1 MSKSDKQEEASKKEG
16 VLDSVKNKI
25 PETVKDK
32 KFWGGIGITAL
43 ATYIFSPLAMAGG
56 AFVGGMMGVKAA
68 AKYDNP
74 ATPKMNFVRKAF
86 AAFGGAA
93 LGAAIVFG
101 AAFIGGVIAGPVG
114 AILGA
119 AIGAAIT
126 YKVSSSVVSKYAAP
140 EKPQTPMEKVEH
152 AVAKGKEHVKEHAK
166 GVNEAAKAKLG
177 SITPDT
183 DSKRHSREEI
193 QR

>member
-1 MSKSDKQEEASKKEG
+1 MSKADKQEESKKEST
-16 VLDSVKNKI
+16 LDSVRNKI
-25 PETVKDK
+25 PETVRDK

-93 LGAAIVFG
+93 IGTAIVFG
-101 AAFIGGVIAGPVG
+101 LAFLGGIIGGPVG
-114 AILGA
+114 AVIGA
-119 AIGAAIT
+119 AVGAAIT
-126 YKVSSSVVSKYAAP
+126 YKVSSSVVAKYAAP
-140 EKPQTPMEKVEH
+140 EKPQTPVEQAKH
-152 AVAKGKEHVKEHAK
+152 AVAKGKERVQEHAK
-166 GVNEAAKAKLG
+166 GAHDVAKAKLG
-177 SITPDT
+177 EISPDGT
-183 DSKRHSREEI
+183 KTAREASRS
-193 QR
+193 QQH

>member
-1 MSKSDKQEEASKKEG
+1 MPKSDEQKESKKEST
-16 VLDSVKNKI
+16 LDSVKNKI
-25 PETVKDK
+25 PETVRDK

-93 LGAAIVFG
+93 IGTAIVFG
-101 AAFIGGVIAGPVG
+101 LAFLGGIIGGPVG
-114 AILGA
+114 AVIGA
-119 AIGAAIT
+119 AVGAAIT
-126 YKVSSSVVSKYAAP
+126 YKVSSSVVAKYAAP
-140 EKPQTPMEKVEH
+140 EKPQTPVEQAKH
-152 AVAKGKEHVKEHAK
+152 AVAKGKERVQEHAK
-166 GVNEAAKAKLG
+166 GAHDVAKAKLG
-177 SITPDT
+177 EISPDGAKT
-183 DSKRHSREEI
+183 AREASRS
-193 QR
+193 QQH